1 MKQVIVIFGLALLT
15 PLFYGGKQMGAA
27 KMEKE
32 AVGSATVAQN
42 ASDTIVISKRHHPN
56 SIVCDLDGDNL
67 SDTVKIVLNRK
78 NEKYG
83 LEIIFGNEKVE
94 YLGLGKDVLG
104 QGFDNMAWIG
114 VFEKAPKGE
123 VYFNNVNDEG
133 EIISEDEIEESDKI
147 KLPNDGIFIHEA
159 EASGGGVIYL
169 HNGKF
174 EWIQQ
179 D

>member
-1 MKQVIVIFGLALLT
+1 MKYIIGIFGLALLR
-15 PLFYGGKQMGAA
+15 PLSYGGPQISAA
-27 KMEKE
+27 KMEMH
-32 AVGSATVAQN
+32 AVDSATVAQN
-42 ASDTIVISKRHHPN
+42 ASDTLMISKRHHPN
-56 SIVCDLDGDNL
+56 FIVCDLDGDNL

-83 LEIIFGNEKVE
+83 LEIIFGNKKVE
-94 YLGLGKDVLG
+94 YLGLGKEVLG
-104 QGFDNMAWIG
+104 QGFDDMAWVG

-123 VYFNNVNDEG
+123 VYFNNVNLEG
-133 EIISEDEIEESDKI
+133 EIIGEDEVKENGKI
-147 KLPNDGIFIHEA
+147 KLPNDGIFIHQA

-169 HNGKF
+169 NNGKL

>member
-15 PLFYGGKQMGAA
+15 PLSYGGKQTGTA
-27 KMEKE
+27 KMKMES
-32 AVGSATVAQN
+32 VGSATVAQN

-56 SIVCDLDGDNL
+56 FIVCDLDGDKL
-67 SDTVKIVLNRK
+67 SDTVKIVRNTK

-83 LEIIFGNEKVE
+83 LEIIFGNKKVE
-94 YLGLGKDVLG
+94 YLGLGKEVLG
-104 QGFDNMAWIG
+104 QGFDDMAWVG

-133 EIISEDEIEESDKI
+133 EIISEAEIEERDKI
-147 KLPNDGIFIHEA
+147 KLPNDGIFIHQA

-169 HNGKF
+169 LNGKL